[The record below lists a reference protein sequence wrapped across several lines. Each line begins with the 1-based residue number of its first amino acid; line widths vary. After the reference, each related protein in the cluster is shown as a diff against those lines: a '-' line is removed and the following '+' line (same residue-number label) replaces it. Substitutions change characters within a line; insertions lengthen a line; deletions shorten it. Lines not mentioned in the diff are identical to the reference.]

1 VPALRDLALEVAE
14 AGAEG
19 GEGVV
24 GQAGEIVAGDGG
36 VGESGLELWIDR
48 ALSHPGGEAADPWC
62 TEVFAK
68 DAGQLLDEGAE
79 VARLAAVAAAG
90 QLGGDDVEAALHHA
104 ADVGQPGLDLLE
116 LGPGGADILDGPL
129 LDRGEVTRE
138 GAVDH
143 GLKLHPRG
151 SRKVRVMTTTVS
163 RLLLAAAAVALPLSA
178 CGGDDDGGGSDVPE
192 GAVEVVGTDA
202 LAFEPD
208 TISAPAGE
216 VSLALVN
223 DGSIPHTLVVEGFE
237 DDLKLS
243 IAGSDDVD
251 SGSLTLEAGEYTY
264 YCDVAGHRG
273 AGMEGTL
280 TVE

>member
-1 VPALRDLALEVAE
+1 
-14 AGAEG
+14 
-19 GEGVV
+19 
-24 GQAGEIVAGDGG
+24 
-36 VGESGLELWIDR
+36 
-48 ALSHPGGEAADPWC
+48 
-62 TEVFAK
+62 
-68 DAGQLLDEGAE
+68 
-79 VARLAAVAAAG
+79 
-90 QLGGDDVEAALHHA
+90 
-104 ADVGQPGLDLLE
+104 
-116 LGPGGADILDGPL
+116 
-129 LDRGEVTRE
+129 
-138 GAVDH
+138 
-143 GLKLHPRG
+143 
-151 SRKVRVMTTTVS
+151 MTTTVS
-163 RLLLAAAAVALPLSA
+163 RVLLAAAAVALPLSA

>member
-1 VPALRDLALEVAE
+1 
-14 AGAEG
+14 
-19 GEGVV
+19 
-24 GQAGEIVAGDGG
+24 
-36 VGESGLELWIDR
+36 
-48 ALSHPGGEAADPWC
+48 
-62 TEVFAK
+62 
-68 DAGQLLDEGAE
+68 
-79 VARLAAVAAAG
+79 
-90 QLGGDDVEAALHHA
+90 
-104 ADVGQPGLDLLE
+104 
-116 LGPGGADILDGPL
+116 
-129 LDRGEVTRE
+129 
-138 GAVDH
+138 
-143 GLKLHPRG
+143 
-151 SRKVRVMTTTVS
+151 MTTTVS

-223 DGSIPHTLVVEGFE
+223 DGSIPHTLVVEGLE

-243 IAGSDDVD
+243 IAGSGDVD

-264 YCDVAGHRG
+264 YCDVPGHRG

>member
-1 VPALRDLALEVAE
+1 
-14 AGAEG
+14 
-19 GEGVV
+19 
-24 GQAGEIVAGDGG
+24 
-36 VGESGLELWIDR
+36 
-48 ALSHPGGEAADPWC
+48 
-62 TEVFAK
+62 
-68 DAGQLLDEGAE
+68 
-79 VARLAAVAAAG
+79 
-90 QLGGDDVEAALHHA
+90 
-104 ADVGQPGLDLLE
+104 
-116 LGPGGADILDGPL
+116 
-129 LDRGEVTRE
+129 
-138 GAVDH
+138 
-143 GLKLHPRG
+143 
-151 SRKVRVMTTTVS
+151 MTTTVS

-208 TISAPAGE
+208 AISAPAGE

-223 DGSIPHTLVVEGFE
+223 DGSIPHTLVIEGFE

-243 IAGSDDVD
+243 IAGSGDVD